1 MIFLYTALLIVLF
14 VARFLVR
21 RRAASLE
28 KKLTRAAVEAE
39 QLARL
44 TPHREGNS
52 ARYDTYQVA
61 KRQYLLG
68 QAVQKRDRIEAR
80 YTAWHTRSERLGN
93 LSKRLR
99 AWKGKLLPYTFGIL
113 DVALVLTLID
123 YLGAGQNL
131 NAHTLYDTVRSWFV
145 H

>member
-68 QAVQKRDRIEAR
+68 ILVQKRDRLEAKHD
-80 YTAWHTRSERLGN
+80 AWLAVAERFGYMTQ
-93 LSKRLR
+93 RLR
-99 AWKGKLLPYTFGIL
+99 RWKGKKLPYTFGIL
-113 DVALVLTLID
+113 DVSFVLYLID
-123 YLGAGQNL
+123 YLGVGEHVSARHL
-131 NAHTLYDTVRSWFV
+131 VDLVSTFLAK
-145 H
+145 